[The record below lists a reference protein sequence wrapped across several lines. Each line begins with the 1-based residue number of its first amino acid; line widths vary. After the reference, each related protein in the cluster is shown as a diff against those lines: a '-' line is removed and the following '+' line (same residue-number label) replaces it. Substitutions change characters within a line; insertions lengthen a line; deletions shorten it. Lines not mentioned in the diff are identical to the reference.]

1 MQISATRQSG
11 GDQRIYVPAVKS
23 MDAGLEVGAK
33 PTGPG
38 QYRVKSMLLG
48 LKRCSGLVHTN
59 GHSLFIADEY
69 LIEIRSCYAVLA
81 KHQDHTNLVAG
92 VESHSSPKPETSD
105 HL

>member
-1 MQISATRQSG
+1 
-11 GDQRIYVPAVKS
+11 
-23 MDAGLEVGAK
+23 
-33 PTGPG
+33 
-38 QYRVKSMLLG
+38 MLLG
-48 LKRCSGLVHTN
+48 LKRCSSLVQTN